1 MAGRTTGRDGAAGPA
16 AHPGRG
22 GRAGGGALAARLAE
36 PRTTSVVTAGTV
48 STGGVVDLAAV
59 ASSVAPSV
67 VTVEVATRG
76 GAVTGSGVVLSDDGR
91 ILTNDHVVADATGPV
106 TVRLADG
113 RTARATVVGGDPETD
128 LAVLRAEGVDGL
140 TPAVFGDSPA
150 VRVGG
155 TVLALGS
162 PLGLE
167 GTVTAGIVSAVD
179 RTADWLTGLIQT
191 DAPVDAG
198 SSGGAV
204 VGTAGR
210 VVGITVA
217 IATTG
222 ADTGNIGVGF
232 AIPSDTSPGRS
243 SPGCSRRP
251 VRARDDPRDQGFRAG
266 RAGDTRDVL
275 PDHADQG
282 ELVAGARRRWWT
294 APAHPR
300 ARGASRC

>member
-1 MAGRTTGRDGAAGPA
+1 MPA
-16 AHPGRG
+16 VPPVATARPGRRRILVVAVALAG
-22 GRAGGGALAARLAE
+22 GAGGGALAARLAE

-140 TPAVFGDSPA
+140 TPAVFGDSSA

-232 AIPSDTSPGRS
+232 AIPSDTAGSVVTRLLAQAG
-243 SPGCSRRP
+243 
-251 VRARDDPRDQGFRAG
+251 QG
-266 RAGDTRDVL
+266 
-275 PDHADQG
+275 
-282 ELVAGARRRWWT
+282 
-294 APAHPR
+294 
-300 ARGASRC
+300 S